1 MNTKIATKKQ
11 KENYRIEP
19 MRFNLV
25 LMIIAS
31 CMLFAAFVS
40 AYIVH
45 MPDATAKNTWTQFDL
60 PVQFMFSALV
70 AIISSVSIYLAYR
83 SAKNDELVANR
94 TYMSATWVLGVL
106 FCVLQYLGWQNMTSR
121 GLMFVN
127 ADPEDISASY
137 VYVISFVHVLHVL
150 GGMILLT
157 VTLTK
162 SFRFQV
168 HKKELTL
175 MKVTHT
181 YWHFVGLLWIYLYL
195 FLYFAG

>member
-1 MNTKIATKKQ
+1 MNTKIASKRP

-45 MPDATAKNTWTQFDL
+45 MPDASAKNTWTKFDL
-60 PVQFMFSALV
+60 PIQFLYSAIV
-70 AIISSVSIYLAYR
+70 AIISSITIYLANR
-83 SAKNDELVANR
+83 AAKNDELAANKLYL
-94 TYMSATWVLGVL
+94 TTTWILGVV
-106 FCVLQYLGWQNMTSR
+106 FCVLQYLGWKNMISM
-121 GLMFVN
+121 GLMPVN

-137 VYVISFVHVLHVL
+137 VYAISLVHLLHVL
-150 GGMILLT
+150 GGIILLT

-162 SFRFQV
+162 AFRFQV

>member
-1 MNTKIATKKQ
+1 MNTKIASKRP

-45 MPDATAKNTWTQFDL
+45 MPDASAKNTWTKFDL
-60 PVQFMFSALV
+60 PIQFLYSAIV
-70 AIISSVSIYLAYR
+70 AVISSITIYLANKA
-83 SAKNDELVANR
+83 AKNDELTANKLYL
-94 TYMSATWVLGVL
+94 TTTWILGIV
-106 FCVLQYLGWQNMTSR
+106 FCVLQYLGWKNMISM
-121 GLMFVN
+121 GLMPVN

-137 VYVISFVHVLHVL
+137 VYAISLVHLLHVL
-150 GGMILLT
+150 GGIILLT

-162 SFRFQV
+162 AFRFQV

>member
-1 MNTKIATKKQ
+1 MNTKTFVKKN

-60 PVQFMFSALV
+60 PIQFMISAIV
-70 AIISSVSIYLAYR
+70 AMVSSVTIYMAYR
-83 SAKNDELVANR
+83 AAKNDELPSNR
-94 TYMSATWVLGVL
+94 IYMAVTWILGVL
-106 FCVLQYLGWQNMTSR
+106 FCLMQYLGWQDMTSR

-162 SFRFQV
+162 AFRFRV

>member
-1 MNTKIATKKQ
+1 MNRNVTMRNN
-11 KENYRIEP
+11 KETYRIAP

-45 MPDATAKNTWTQFDL
+45 MPDAAAKNTWTKFDL
-60 PVQFMFSALV
+60 PIQFMFSALV
-70 AIISSVSIYLAYR
+70 AVLGSLSIYLALR
-83 SAKNDELVANR
+83 AAKADELVQNR
-94 TYMSATWVLGVL
+94 LYLGLTLLLGIV
-106 FCVLQYLGWQNMTSR
+106 FCFLQYSGWQSMHSI
-121 GLMFVN
+121 GLVFVN

-137 VYVISFVHVLHVL
+137 VYVISFFHVLHVM
-150 GGMILLT
+150 GGLILLI

-162 SFRFQV
+162 AFKLEV

-175 MKVTHT
+175 MRVTHT

-195 FLYFAG
+195 FLYFAR

>member
-1 MNTKIATKKQ
+1 MNTKVASKRP

-45 MPDATAKNTWTQFDL
+45 MPDAAAKNTWTKFDL
-60 PVQFMFSALV
+60 PIQFLYSAIV
-70 AIISSVSIYLAYR
+70 AVISSISIFLANR
-83 SAKNDELVANR
+83 AAKNDELAANKLYLI
-94 TYMSATWVLGVL
+94 TTWILGVV
-106 FCVLQYLGWQNMTSR
+106 FCVLQYLGWKNMISM
-121 GLMFVN
+121 GLMPVN

-137 VYVISFVHVLHVL
+137 VYAISLVHLLHVL
-150 GGMILLT
+150 GGIILLT

-162 SFRFQV
+162 AFRFQV

>member
-1 MNTKIATKKQ
+1 MNNKVASKRQ

-45 MPDATAKNTWTQFDL
+45 MPDAAAKNTWTKFDL
-60 PVQFMFSALV
+60 PVQFMYSAV
-70 AIISSVSIYLAYR
+70 IAFISSITIYLANR
-83 SAKNDELVANR
+83 TAKNDELTANKLYL
-94 TYMSATWVLGVL
+94 TATWILGIA
-106 FCVLQYLGWQNMTSR
+106 FCVLQYLGWKNMISM
-121 GLMFVN
+121 GLMPVN

-137 VYVISFVHVLHVL
+137 VYAISMVHLLHVL
-150 GGMILLT
+150 GGIILLT

-162 SFRFQV
+162 AFRFQV

>member
-1 MNTKIATKKQ
+1 MNNKVASKRP

-45 MPDATAKNTWTQFDL
+45 MPDAAAKNTWTKFDL
-60 PVQFMFSALV
+60 PVQFMYSAV
-70 AIISSVSIYLAYR
+70 IAFISSITIYLANLT
-83 SAKNDELVANR
+83 AKNDELTANKLYL
-94 TYMSATWVLGVL
+94 TATWILGIA
-106 FCVLQYLGWQNMTSR
+106 FCVLQYLGWKNMISM
-121 GLMFVN
+121 GLMPVN

-137 VYVISFVHVLHVL
+137 VYAISMVHLLHVL
-150 GGMILLT
+150 GGIILLT

-162 SFRFQV
+162 AFRFQV

>member
-1 MNTKIATKKQ
+1 MNTKIASKKQ

-45 MPDATAKNTWTQFDL
+45 MPDATAKNTWTQFEL
-60 PVQFMFSALV
+60 PAQFMFSALV
-70 AIISSVSIYLAYR
+70 AVISSITIYLAYR

-94 TYMSATWVLGVL
+94 AYLSATWILGVL

-162 SFRFQV
+162 AFRFQV

-175 MKVTHT
+175 MKVSHT